1 MFFCISAGQAHRII
15 QGVMRMMN
23 HLDAWML
30 ILPSWLRKE
39 ADRLGVDSL
48 QELRLRLNGPA
59 QFCYQNKQVHSQKT
73 VTREDV
79 DFVVQTASRYSPW
92 ASSTLS
98 DGYITAQ
105 GGHRIGLCGEAVVRN
120 GVMTGMRNISSVCI
134 RFARQIPGIAKKA
147 AEYEGSVLIIGRPGS
162 GKTTLL
168 RDLIRLRSNEGK
180 GSVAV
185 VDERYELF
193 PSINGVSCF
202 DPGAH
207 TDILYGCPKVQGI
220 EQVLRTMG
228 PSCIAMDEITAKED
242 CEALINAAWNGVSL
256 LATVHA
262 TGIRDLQNRRIYRE
276 LADSR
281 IFDTALI
288 MKPDQS
294 WYAERM
300 DLCI

>member
-1 MFFCISAGQAHRII
+1 
-15 QGVMRMMN
+15 MM
-23 HLDAWML
+23 
-30 ILPSWLRKE
+30 ILPTWLRKE
-39 ADRLGVDSL
+39 ADRQGLDEL
-48 QELRLRLNGPA
+48 QELRLRLGSPPL
-59 QFCYQNKQVHSQKT
+59 FCYRNRQVLSQKT
-73 VTREDV
+73 VVREDI

-92 ASSTLS
+92 ASSTVS

-105 GGHRIGLCGEAVVRN
+105 GGHRIGLCGEAVVRD
-120 GVMTGMRNISSVCI
+120 GVMTGIRNISSLCI
-134 RFARQIPGIAKKA
+134 RFARQIPGIAQKA
-147 AEYEGSVLIIGRPGS
+147 AQCKGSVLIIGKPGS

-168 RDLIRLRSNEGK
+168 RDLIRLRSDEGK
-180 GSVAV
+180 GSISV

-193 PSINGVSCF
+193 PCINGESCF
-202 DPGAH
+202 DPGSH

-220 EQVLRTMG
+220 EKVLRTMG
-228 PSCIAMDEITAKED
+228 PSCIAVDEITAKAD
-242 CEALINAAWNGVSL
+242 CEALMSAAWNGVEL

-262 TGIRDLQNRRIYRE
+262 TGTQDLRKRRIYRD
-276 LADSR
+276 LAESG